1 MINRSGIFISMP
13 VARIDTGR
21 NNDNQSEKEKEK
33 EKQLERQLPRM
44 RTGEKNRSEKI
55 LENALQSGLK
65 KNSPQEFSNLPRPAT
80 IKHNKNEDGLHHD
93 LKKKDVSN
101 RELDSKN
108 LINHEPASKDDLKHE
123 PKIKD
128 EFKNELKIRDDLN
141 HGRELTSPDLA
152 GLHTLEELLH
162 RRENPPSLS
171 DILNMLK
178 NTDKKVKLDQT
189 SEAKTKQDNAE
200 LSDTLCSLDF
210 LGGYVSASAEMPVIR
225 GEIME
230 VIESL
235 RQQVTNRSSEV
246 GVNISLSQ
254 EGLVQLIGD
263 SETQLSLNQDAAGH
277 QTLVIEVSESTM
289 SKIVSP
295 PRRSE
300 TKDSNFN
307 QDRKPGDDT
316 LPLTVQRCI

>member
-1 MINRSGIFISMP
+1 MP

-108 LINHEPASKDDLKHE
+108 IINHEPARKDDLKHE
-123 PKIKD
+123 PKIK
-128 EFKNELKIRDDLN
+128 EDLN

-189 SEAKTKQDNAE
+189 SEAKAKQDNAE

-210 LGGYVSASAEMPVIR
+210 LGGYVSASAEMPLIR

-235 RQQVTNRSSEV
+235 RQQVTNRSSDV
-246 GVNISLSQ
+246 GVNIPLSQ

-316 LPLTVQRCI
+316 LPLTVQRGI

>member
-108 LINHEPASKDDLKHE
+108 LINHEPARKDDLKHE
-123 PKIKD
+123 PKIK
-128 EFKNELKIRDDLN
+128 EDLN

-189 SEAKTKQDNAE
+189 SEAKAKQDNAE

-225 GEIME
+225 EQIME

-235 RQQVTNRSSEV
+235 RQQVTNRSSDV
-246 GVNISLSQ
+246 RVNIPLSQ

-277 QTLVIEVSESTM
+277 QTLVIEVTESTM
-289 SKIVSP
+289 SKIVSS

-300 TKDSNFN
+300 TKDPNFN

-316 LPLTVQRCI
+316 LPLTVQRGV

>member
-1 MINRSGIFISMP
+1 MINRSGMFINMP
-13 VARIDTGR
+13 VVRIDTGR

-33 EKQLERQLPRM
+33 ERQLERQMPRM

-65 KNSPQEFSNLPRPAT
+65 KNSSQEFSNLPRPAT
-80 IKHNKNEDGLHHD
+80 IKHNKNEDDLHQD
-93 LKKKDVSN
+93 LKRKDISN
-101 RELDSKN
+101 REPDSKN
-108 LINHEPASKDDLKHE
+108 TLKHEPANKDDLKHE

-128 EFKNELKIRDDLN
+128 DVN
-141 HGRELTSPDLA
+141 HEKELTAPDLA

-178 NTDKKVKLDQT
+178 TTDKKMKHDQVP
-189 SEAKTKQDNAE
+189 EAKTKQDNAE

-246 GVNISLSQ
+246 GVNIPLSQ

-263 SETQLSLNQDAAGH
+263 SETQLSLNQDSAGH
-277 QTLVIEVSESTM
+277 QTLVIEVTESTM
-289 SKIVSP
+289 SKIVSS

-300 TKDSNFN
+300 TKDPNFN
-307 QDRKPGDDT
+307 QNRKPGDDT
-316 LPLTVQRCI
+316 LPLTVQRGV

>member
-1 MINRSGIFISMP
+1 MMNRSGIFINMP
-13 VARIDTGR
+13 VVKIDTGR

-33 EKQLERQLPRM
+33 ERQLERQLPRM

-55 LENALQSGLK
+55 LENALQSGFK
-65 KNSPQEFSNLPRPAT
+65 KNSPQEFSNLPRPAA
-80 IKHNKNEDGLHHD
+80 IKQNKNEDGLHHD
-93 LKKKDVSN
+93 LKRKDISN
-101 RELDSKN
+101 REPDSKN
-108 LINHEPASKDDLKHE
+108 ILDQKSA
-123 PKIKD
+123 IK
-128 EFKNELKIRDDLN
+128 DDLN

-152 GLHTLEELLH
+152 GLHKLEELLH

-178 NTDKKVKLDQT
+178 NADKKIKLDQT
-189 SEAKTKQDNAE
+189 SEPKTKQDNAE

-210 LGGYVSASAEMPVIR
+210 LGGYVSASAEMPMIR

-235 RQQVTNRSSEV
+235 RQQVTNRISDL
-246 GVNISLSQ
+246 GVNIPLSQ

-263 SETQLSLNQDAAGH
+263 SETHLSLNQDAAGH

-289 SKIVSP
+289 SKIVSS

-307 QDRKPGDDT
+307 QDRKLGDDT
-316 LPLTVQRCI
+316 LPLTVQRGV

>member
-1 MINRSGIFISMP
+1 MP
-13 VARIDTGR
+13 VVRIDTGR

-33 EKQLERQLPRM
+33 ERQLERQMPRM

-65 KNSPQEFSNLPRPAT
+65 KNSSQEFSNLPRPAT
-80 IKHNKNEDGLHHD
+80 IKNNKNEDDLHQD
-93 LKKKDVSN
+93 LKRKDISN
-101 RELDSKN
+101 REPDSKN
-108 LINHEPASKDDLKHE
+108 TLKHEPASKDDLKHE

-128 EFKNELKIRDDLN
+128 DFN
-141 HGRELTSPDLA
+141 HEKELTSPDLA

-171 DILNMLK
+171 DILSMLET
-178 NTDKKVKLDQT
+178 TDKKMKHDPVP
-189 SEAKTKQDNAE
+189 EAKVKQDNAE

-225 GEIME
+225 GQIME

-235 RQQVTNRSSEV
+235 RQQVTNRSSDV
-246 GVNISLSQ
+246 RVNIPLSQ

-263 SETQLSLNQDAAGH
+263 SETQSSLNQDAAGH
-277 QTLVIEVSESTM
+277 QTLVIEVTESTM
-289 SKIVSP
+289 SKIVSS
-295 PRRSE
+295 PRRTE

-316 LPLTVQRCI
+316 LPLTVQRGV

>member
-1 MINRSGIFISMP
+1 
-13 VARIDTGR
+13 
-21 NNDNQSEKEKEK
+21 
-33 EKQLERQLPRM
+33 
-44 RTGEKNRSEKI
+44 
-55 LENALQSGLK
+55 
-65 KNSPQEFSNLPRPAT
+65 
-80 IKHNKNEDGLHHD
+80 
-93 LKKKDVSN
+93 
-101 RELDSKN
+101 
-108 LINHEPASKDDLKHE
+108 LKHE

-289 SKIVSP
+289 SKVVSS
-295 PRRSE
+295 PRRTE

>member
-1 MINRSGIFISMP
+1 MINRSGIFINMP
-13 VARIDTGR
+13 VVRIDTGR

-33 EKQLERQLPRM
+33 ERQLERQMPRM

-65 KNSPQEFSNLPRPAT
+65 KNSSQEFSNLPRPAT
-80 IKHNKNEDGLHHD
+80 IKNNKNEDDLHQD
-93 LKKKDVSN
+93 LKRKDISN
-101 RELDSKN
+101 REPDSKN
-108 LINHEPASKDDLKHE
+108 TLKHEPASKDDLKHE

-128 EFKNELKIRDDLN
+128 DFN
-141 HGRELTSPDLA
+141 HEKELTSPDLA

-171 DILNMLK
+171 DILSMLET
-178 NTDKKVKLDQT
+178 TDKKMKHDPVP
-189 SEAKTKQDNAE
+189 EAKVKQDNAE

-225 GEIME
+225 GQIME

-235 RQQVTNRSSEV
+235 RQQVTNRSSDV
-246 GVNISLSQ
+246 RVNIPLSQ

-263 SETQLSLNQDAAGH
+263 SETQSSLNQDAAGH
-277 QTLVIEVSESTM
+277 QTLVIEVTESTM
-289 SKIVSP
+289 SKIVSS
-295 PRRSE
+295 PRRTE

-316 LPLTVQRCI
+316 LPLTVQRGV

>member
-1 MINRSGIFISMP
+1 
-13 VARIDTGR
+13 
-21 NNDNQSEKEKEK
+21 
-33 EKQLERQLPRM
+33 
-44 RTGEKNRSEKI
+44 
-55 LENALQSGLK
+55 LK
-65 KNSPQEFSNLPRPAT
+65 KNSPQEFSNLPRPAA
-80 IKHNKNEDGLHHD
+80 IKHNKNEDDLHHE
-93 LKKKDVSN
+93 LKRKDISN
-101 RELDSKN
+101 LEPDSKN
-108 LINHEPASKDDLKHE
+108 ILDHKSGRKEDLRHE

-128 EFKNELKIRDDLN
+128 ELNHDLISKDDLN
-141 HGRELTSPDLA
+141 HGRELNSPDLA

-178 NTDKKVKLDQT
+178 NTDKKIKLDQMR
-189 SEAKTKQDNAE
+189 EAKTKQDNAE
-200 LSDTLCSLDF
+200 LSDALCSLDF

-235 RQQVTNRSSEV
+235 RQQVTNRSSDV
-246 GVNISLSQ
+246 GITIPLSQ

-289 SKIVSP
+289 SKIVSS

-316 LPLTVQRCI
+316 LPLTVQRGV

>member
-108 LINHEPASKDDLKHE
+108 IINHEPARKDDLKHE
-123 PKIKD
+123 PKIK
-128 EFKNELKIRDDLN
+128 EDLN

-189 SEAKTKQDNAE
+189 SEAKAKQDNAE

-210 LGGYVSASAEMPVIR
+210 LGGYVSASAEMPLIR

-235 RQQVTNRSSEV
+235 RQQVTNRSSDV
-246 GVNISLSQ
+246 GVNIPLSQ

-316 LPLTVQRCI
+316 LPLTVQRGI

>member
-1 MINRSGIFISMP
+1 MISRSGIFINMP
-13 VARIDTGR
+13 IVRTDTGR

-33 EKQLERQLPRM
+33 ERQLERQLPRM
-44 RTGEKNRSEKI
+44 RTPERNRSEKI

-65 KNSPQEFSNLPRPAT
+65 KNSPQEFANLPRPAT

-93 LKKKDVSN
+93 LKKKDVSS
-101 RELDSKN
+101 REPDSEN
-108 LINHEPASKDDLKHE
+108 IVNHESSRKE
-123 PKIKD
+123 
-128 EFKNELKIRDDLN
+128 DLN
-141 HGRELTSPDLA
+141 HRRELTSPDLA
-152 GLHTLEELLH
+152 GLHALEELLH

-171 DILNMLK
+171 DILSMLK
-178 NTDKKVKLDQT
+178 NTDKKIKIDQI
-189 SEAKTKQDNAE
+189 SDAKTKQDNAE

-210 LGGYVSASAEMPVIR
+210 LSGYVSASAEMSLIR

-230 VIESL
+230 AIESL
-235 RQQVTNRSSEV
+235 RQQVTNRSSDV
-246 GVNISLSQ
+246 GITIPLSQ

-263 SETQLSLNQDAAGH
+263 SETQLSLNQDASGH

-289 SKIVSP
+289 SKIVTS

-316 LPLTVQRCI
+316 LPLTVQRGV